1 MLQAQS
7 GYAERICIIFSPEII
22 CNHPPLLP
30 QLCDD
35 YLTIL
40 LHLKGK
46 TGHLS
51 QRGGKKPILVTAEEA
66 PFTDSRGDV
75 KNVLSGSEIDGGESL
90 SFWHSS
96 LERFSPWEAVAA
108 EAQLQLL

>member
-7 GYAERICIIFSPEII
+7 GYAVRICIIFSPEII
-22 CNHPPLLP
+22 CNRHPLLP
-30 QLCDD
+30 LLCDD

-40 LHLKGK
+40 LHLKRK

-51 QRGGKKPILVTAEEA
+51 KGGEEKTILVTAEEA
-66 PFTDSRGDV
+66 PFPDSRGDV

-90 SFWHSS
+90 SSWHSS
-96 LERFSPWEAVAA
+96 SGCFSPVAA
-108 EAQLQLL
+108 EAQL